1 MKQGFEKKLKELGF
15 SFQVIPYDFY
25 ILSPLNDVEKTIK
38 IQLIYSEAADK
49 RKYGSHNN
57 NEIESIGLYKFK
69 LNPSESQSDFIVF
82 AFRNSKKERIE
93 FVIIPTD
100 ELNQRLTKEYRTT
113 NGTHKHKIVFW
124 LMPDNCLYECTNL
137 GIEGEWFYMS
147 KGQNSRLADQTEW
160 NYTEYLNRWDRLKR
174 I

>member
-69 LNPSESQSDFIVF
+69 LNPSESQSDFIAF
-82 AFRNSKKERIE
+82 AFLNSIKHQIE
-93 FVIIPTD
+93 FIIVPT
-100 ELNQRLTKEYRTT
+100 ELLKHRLI
-113 NGTHKHKIVFW
+113 NGTRLRSENHLFKIVFW
-124 LMPDNCLYECTNL
+124 FMPDGFVYNCSDI
-137 GIEGEWFYMS
+137 GIEGEWYFMS
-147 KGQNSRLADQTEW
+147 KGKNGRMADRTEW

>member
-1 MKQGFEKKLKELGF
+1 MKWEFEKKLKEIGF
-15 SFQVIPYDFY
+15 SFQCHTGLY
-25 ILSPLNDVEKTIK
+25 ILSPNNNDSRTIN
-38 IQLIYSEAADK
+38 IQLIYSEPVDPL
-49 RKYGSHNN
+49 KYGSNN
-57 NEIESIGLYKFK
+57 GIEIESIGLYKFK
-69 LNPSESQSDFIVF
+69 LNPSESQSDFIAF
-82 AFRNSKKERIE
+82 ALRNSKKERIE

-124 LMPDNCLYECTNL
+124 LMPDNCLYDCTNL

-147 KGQNSRLADQTEW
+147 KGQNGRLADQTEW
-160 NYTEYLNRWDRLKR
+160 NYTEYLNRSDRLKR